1 MCKHNKSFSSI
12 KSINYMA
19 LISIEIQIDYLDESF
34 TLEIIGLLYD
44 LQLYFYYNLFM
55 IHV

>member
-1 MCKHNKSFSSI
+1 MCKCNKSFSSI

-34 TLEIIGLLYD
+34 TSKIIWLLYD
-44 LQLYFYYNLFM
+44 
-55 IHV
+55 I